1 MYHSVYTKSKCK
13 KIFHILNQ
21 WRSVDKNA
29 SKNDLQ
35 WNSTSILFSLHLIV
49 NIKSFKRIIKYNSI
63 VLIKKKKKLT
73 NSVRIHF
80 ILTKFDK
87 IFTITKYENPVSL
100 PRERNE
106 TWYTSK
112 VFTRKIQERIPRF

>member
-1 MYHSVYTKSKCK
+1 M
-13 KIFHILNQ
+13 IFNEIQPQFCFH
-21 WRSVDKNA
+21 
-29 SKNDLQ
+29 
-35 WNSTSILFSLHLIV
+35 FV
-49 NIKSFKRIIKYNSI
+49 NIKSFKRIINYNSI

-87 IFTITKYENPVSL
+87 IFTITKYENPVPL

-106 TWYTSK
+106 T
-112 VFTRKIQERIPRF
+112 

>member
-1 MYHSVYTKSKCK
+1 MKFNLNFVFTSSHRKYK
-13 KIFHILNQ
+13 KFQKNHKLQLN
-21 WRSVDKNA
+21 RS
-29 SKNDLQ
+29 
-35 WNSTSILFSLHLIV
+35 H
-49 NIKSFKRIIKYNSI
+49 
-63 VLIKKKKKLT
+63 KKKKKLT

-106 TWYTSK
+106 T
-112 VFTRKIQERIPRF
+112 